1 LSVDLSSKKYF
12 TICLDIEGKTAIVFG
27 GGEVARRKAASL
39 KDAGAK
45 VIVVSPQLDPVLE
58 YMSFQKEITWI
69 QREYQDG
76 DIDGKEIVVAATN
89 NRSVNETIGRICKER
104 GIICNVVDAPDEGS
118 YIVPTILERGPFS
131 IAIGTSGISPTLAA
145 SVRQELEMAYGEE
158 YGMFLEVIAP
168 LRDMVQQE
176 FSSPQLRQKVYDR
189 MVSSRALS
197 LLRSGMHEQAL
208 KELREIIYNAKQE
221 GSSGSL
227 PIVNS

>member
-1 LSVDLSSKKYF
+1 MSVQANSKKYF
-12 TICLDIEGKTAIVFG
+12 TICVDIEGKSSIVFG
-27 GGEVARRKAASL
+27 GGDVARRKAASL

-58 YMSFQKEITWI
+58 YMSFQNEITWI
-69 QREYQDG
+69 QREYKDG
-76 DIDGKEIVVAATN
+76 DIDGKDIVVAATN
-89 NRSVNETIGRICKER
+89 NRVVNQHIGKICKEKS
-104 GIICNVVDAPDEGS
+104 ILCNVVDQPDDGS

-158 YGMFLEVIAP
+158 YGMFLEILAP
-168 LRDMVQQE
+168 LRDMVQDE
-176 FSSPQLRQKVYDR
+176 FKTPQQRQKIFDR

-197 LLRSGMHEQAL
+197 LLRSGMHEQAV

-221 GSSGSL
+221 GNTSAL
-227 PIVNS
+227 PIVNT

>member
-1 LSVDLSSKKYF
+1 MSVDNSNKKYF
-12 TICLDIEGKTAIVFG
+12 TICVDIEDKTSIVFG

-45 VIVVSPQLDPVLE
+45 VFVVSPQLDPVLE
-58 YMSFQKEITWI
+58 YMSFQHEITWV
-69 QREYQDG
+69 QREYKDG
-76 DIDGKEIVVAATN
+76 DIEGKDIVVAATN
-89 NRSVNETIGRICKER
+89 NREVNQRIGKLCKDR
-104 GIICNVVDAPDEGS
+104 GILCNVVDQPEDGS

-158 YGMFLEVIAP
+158 YGMFLEIVAP
-168 LRDMVQQE
+168 LRDIVQE
-176 FSSPQLRQKVYDR
+176 DFKSPQQRQKIFDR

-197 LLRSGMHEQAL
+197 LLRSGLHDQAV

-221 GSSGSL
+221 GSKGAL
-227 PIVNS
+227 PVIHS

>member
-1 LSVDLSSKKYF
+1 MSVEQGSKKYF
-12 TICLDIEGKTAIVFG
+12 TLCLDVEGKNAAVFG

-39 KDAGAK
+39 KDAGTN

-76 DIDGKEIVVAATN
+76 DIDGKDIVVAATN
-89 NRSVNETIGRICKER
+89 NREVNETIGKICKER
-104 GIICNVVDAPDEGS
+104 GILCNVVDAPNEGS
-118 YIVPTILERGPFS
+118 YIVPTIVERGAFS

-145 SVRQELEMAYGEE
+145 SIRQELEMAYGEE
-158 YGMFLEVIAP
+158 YGMFLEVVAP
-168 LRDMVQQE
+168 LREMVQQE
-176 FSSPQLRQKVYDR
+176 FSSPQQRQKIFDR

-197 LLRSGMHEQAL
+197 LLRSGMHEQAE

-221 GSSGSL
+221 KSSGSL